1 VIARTDV
8 ERMHGEELIRLA
20 RVLNIPIFKRTIKRG
35 WLIDE
40 LMKELEKRD
49 ELFVTPPSLESPA
62 IILKEVTK
70 RFGKKIAVRQLS
82 LEVNPGEIVGL
93 VGPNGAGKTTTLRML
108 AGIIRATSGF
118 IQVNGHDLKKNPILA
133 KEKIGYIPEKPTCYP
148 SLTAREYVMFTARI
162 YGVPQET
169 ALIRMREFVDL
180 FQFDDFIDSYIGTL
194 SKGNLQ
200 RALLIGIFSR
210 EPPFVLALDEPIYG
224 LDPRGAWN
232 LKKLLRQLRDTG
244 SAVLISTHI
253 LEVAAD
259 LCDRFVIMNE
269 GDIVGRGS
277 YDQLRKQHPEAANLE
292 EIFLNLTGGIPE

>member
-1 VIARTDV
+1 VTVRTDV
-8 ERMHGEELIRLA
+8 ERMRGEELIRLA
-20 RVLNIPIFKRTIKRG
+20 RVLNIPILKRTIKRN

-49 ELFVTPPSLESPA
+49 ELSVPPASLESPA
-62 IILKEVTK
+62 IILKGVSK
-70 RFGKKIAVRQLS
+70 RFGKKTAVRSLD

-108 AGIIRATSGF
+108 TGIIRTTSGF
-118 IQVNGHDLKKNPILA
+118 IQVNGHDLKKEPILA
-133 KEKIGYIPEKPTCYP
+133 KERIGYIPEKPTCYP

-180 FQFDDFIDSYIGTL
+180 FQFDEFIDSYVGTL

-244 SAVLISTHI
+244 SAILISTHI

-277 YDQLRKQHPEAANLE
+277 YDQLRKQYPDSANLE

>member
-49 ELFVTPPSLESPA
+49 ELSVTPPSLESPA

>member
-1 VIARTDV
+1 
-8 ERMHGEELIRLA
+8 MHGEELIRLA

-49 ELFVTPPSLESPA
+49 ELSVTPPSLESPA

>member
-1 VIARTDV
+1 MTARTDV
-8 ERMHGEELIRLA
+8 ERMRGEELIRLA
-20 RVLNIPIFKRTIKRG
+20 RVLNIPIFKRTIKRS

-49 ELFVTPPSLESPA
+49 ELSVPPVILESPA
-62 IILKEVTK
+62 IILKKVSK
-70 RFGKKIAVRQLS
+70 RFGKKTAVRSLD

-108 AGIIRATSGF
+108 TGIIRTTSGF
-118 IQVNGHDLKKNPILA
+118 IQVNGHDLKKEPILA
-133 KEKIGYIPEKPTCYP
+133 KQRVGYIPEKPTCYP

-180 FQFDDFIDSYIGTL
+180 FQFDEFIDSYVGTL

-244 SAVLISTHI
+244 SAILISTHI

>member
-1 VIARTDV
+1 MIARTDV

-49 ELFVTPPSLESPA
+49 ELSVTPPSLESPA